1 MSECRQTG
9 AVVTPH
15 DGGMTSMAGGYR
27 IHAIAPDAVDKVR
40 VNGSDVSGNPV
51 EHVVARGGEPL
62 RCCLRDA
69 VADEELLLFGYEP
82 ALPASPYREI
92 GAVFAHAAP
101 CGGPPSDRNYPPD
114 WLGRPQVLR
123 AYDRRGWIHP
133 ATQVHDGSDPE
144 AVIAAILADS
154 TVAQVHSRNIAY
166 GCYMFSV
173 VRTDTVP

>member
-1 MSECRQTG
+1 M
-9 AVVTPH
+9 
-15 DGGMTSMAGGYR
+15 DGYR
-27 IHAIAPDAVDKVR
+27 FQAIAADAVDQVR

-69 VADEELLLFGYEP
+69 VAGEELLLFRYEP

-101 CGGPPSDRNYPPD
+101 CDGPPSERNYPPD

-133 ATQVHDGSDPE
+133 ATRVHDGSDPE

-173 VRTDTVP
+173 VRTDPVP